1 MKKLSV
7 IAGILS
13 MVFFAVACNEPAPA
27 EEPAVEGQ
35 SAVQEE
41 IIMPESSELALL
53 MRKMFDENM
62 AMKQGI
68 LNGELPTSFPEEFL
82 AIHSSNATEPEKI
95 TEAYHAM
102 ADAYLE
108 SVKNVVAADQEHSVT
123 AFNNMVT
130 SCINCHK
137 TVACMGP
144 IPKIKQLRIK
154 PDEA

>member
-7 IAGILS
+7 LAAVLGL
-13 MVFFAVACNEPAPA
+13 VFIGVSCNETASNTESAPQV
-27 EEPAVEGQ
+27 EEAA
-35 SAVQEE
+35 SQE
-41 IIMPESSELALL
+41 IVMPERSELALL

-62 AMKQGI
+62 AIKEGI
-68 LNGELPTSFPEEFL
+68 MNGELPESFPEEFL
-82 AIHSSNATEPEKI
+82 AIHTSNATEPEKI

-102 ADAYLE
+102 ADAYLA
-108 SVKNVVAADQEHSVT
+108 SVKNVVEADQENSIT

-130 SCINCHK
+130 TCVNCHK

-144 IPKIKQLRIK
+144 IPKINQLRIK